1 MSSDEEEVQTKVT
14 VEQESHCLR
23 LIEATSSFGISLEN
37 YCNDKN
43 LLIAESLRYDDIYNF
58 LTELLDN

>member
-1 MSSDEEEVQTKVT
+1 MSSDEEEVQTEVIR
-14 VEQESHCLR
+14 EQESQCLR

-37 YCNDKN
+37 YCKDKN

>member
-1 MSSDEEEVQTKVT
+1 MPSDEDEDQKKVT
-14 VEQESHCLR
+14 VGKESQCLR

-37 YCNDKN
+37 YCKDKN
-43 LLIAESLRYDDIYNF
+43 LLIAESLRYDDVYNF